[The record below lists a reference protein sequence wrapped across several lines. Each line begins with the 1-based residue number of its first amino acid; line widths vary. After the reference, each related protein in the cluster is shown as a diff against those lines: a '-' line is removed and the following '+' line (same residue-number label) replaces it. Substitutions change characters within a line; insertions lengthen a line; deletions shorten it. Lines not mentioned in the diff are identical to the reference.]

1 MNYIIINRFNMLI
14 NIAESLRP
22 HQLSNKITS
31 KISFK
36 KAPVLKESSGKISP
50 RIYTQSAGRT
60 EFS

>member
-22 HQLSNKITS
+22 HQLSS

-36 KAPVLKESSGKISP
+36 KAPVLKRKFWENIAENLHP
-50 RIYTQSAGRT
+50 VGR
-60 EFS
+60 EN